1 MTSLERCAWVL
12 GLTVSLGCPSEPA
25 PGTTSPGD
33 GTGTDAM
40 TDDGVD
46 ESSGGDGEDGVEA
59 LPHRSCVEDE
69 GIIQPLPPGSEAYAA
84 AGFDRYAEVLAP
96 NGKPIRLYAQPG
108 VQPLA
113 FIRARNLLRFFLTD
127 VADSMYGTDKG
138 AVANAMADNDAV
150 LVMPEGAHEEG
161 NEPNVPAQPLYEH
174 ETPIDGS
181 AWYLDNDFEH
191 RDAALEEIF
200 HLVHDTGIGT
210 DFPGA
215 LPDYQ
220 AALLAEAMA
229 ALEGGRWGIPIDP
242 QVSEW
247 IEELAAENSLA
258 QEYIAAVI
266 DSYYGLWGP
275 WDGEGGMWGLYIART
290 RDEVYALDP
299 AGAALLEAFLL
310 EALDYEARLDPS
322 LTGTFSMRFDAAQP
336 YTHKSQYL
344 VQATLTGDADADLE
358 GNAYDNTLRG
368 NAGDNLIDGGEGSDW
383 VVYCSPR
390 AEYTVEV
397 QGEEVHVEGPDG
409 HDVLVGI

>member
-1 MTSLERCAWVL
+1 MSD
-12 GLTVSLGCPSEPA
+12 
-25 PGTTSPGD
+25 TTE
-33 GTGTDAM
+33 AAL
-40 TDDGVD
+40 DD
-46 ESSGGDGEDGVEA
+46 SSGGQGDTEGEGEDGVEA
-59 LPHRSCVEDE
+59 LPHQSCLEDE
-69 GIIQPLPPGSEAYAA
+69 GIISSLPPGSDAYAA

-108 VQPLA
+108 VEALA

-174 ETPIDGS
+174 ETPVDGS

-229 ALEGGRWGIPIDP
+229 AIDSGRWGIAIDP
-242 QVSEW
+242 QVTEW
-247 IEELAAENSLA
+247 LEELAAENSLA

-290 RDEVYALDP
+290 RDEVHALDP
-299 AGAALLEAFLL
+299 AGAALLEAFLPPQ
-310 EALDYEARLDPS
+310 LDYEARLDPS
-322 LTGTFSMRFDAAQP
+322 LSGTFSLRFDPAQP

-344 VQATLTGDADADLE
+344 VQATLTGDMDSNLE
-358 GNAYDNTLRG
+358 GNAFDNTLRG
-368 NAGDNLIDGGEGSDW
+368 NAGDNQIEGGEGSDW

-390 AEYTVEV
+390 AEYTVDV
-397 QGEEVHVEGPDG
+397 QGDEIHIEGPDG
-409 HDVLVGI
+409 HDVLTGIEHAAFADRQLDLSALRRRNR